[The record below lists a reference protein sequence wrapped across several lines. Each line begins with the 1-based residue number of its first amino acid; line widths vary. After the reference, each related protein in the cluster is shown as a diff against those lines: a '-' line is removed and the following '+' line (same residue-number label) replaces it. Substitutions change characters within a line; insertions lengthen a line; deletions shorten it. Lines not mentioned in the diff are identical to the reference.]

1 MLVLLNF
8 IKRFWLLLTLVQ
20 LVLIT
25 GLSLWPVEQLPAVP
39 GTDKAHHFIAYTALV
54 FPLALARPRY
64 FIAIFLA
71 LVAWGGVI
79 ELIQPFVNRWGEW
92 LDFAANSFGAGLGL
106 LLSAVLRRL
115 TRVK

>member
-1 MLVLLNF
+1 MVDLLNF
-8 IKRFWLLLTLVQ
+8 IKRFWLLLTVIQ
-20 LVLIT
+20 LVFIT

-64 FIAIFLA
+64 FMAIFFA
-71 LVAWGGVI
+71 LLAWGGLI

-115 TRVK
+115 VRVK